1 MSNSDFNSWA
11 LVQKSTQLVFE
22 IHLILIKCEQ
32 VQCWGYSTL
41 VVHVSLCV
49 KMYLHSSH
57 MLLTLTEPYTTELSS
72 ISRAAKAYAHLLQPY
87 KRASC
92 RGLRVR
98 STRYRSYVYIYVI
111 VSFCSWEERPSDS
124 ASVVLLTALTNVC
137 LPVLI
142 LVGPSWRPSWSPWC
156 NWSLRCDCVPSLMNV
171 RWNSSCRRIQ
181 IHILCM

>member
-1 MSNSDFNSWA
+1 MWA
-11 LVQKSTQLVFE
+11 GSVLRIFYTCPYFIVCKN
-22 IHLILIKCEQ
+22 
-32 VQCWGYSTL
+32 
-41 VVHVSLCV
+41 VS
-49 KMYLHSSH
+49 S
-57 MLLTLTEPYTTELSS
+57 LLTHAVNTRWTYTTELSS
-72 ISRAAKAYAHLLQPY
+72 ISHAAKAYAHLLQPY

-98 STRYRSYVYIYVI
+98 STQYRSYVYIYVI

-137 LPVLI
+137 LAVLI

-181 IHILCM
+181 IHI